1 MDENRAILVVS
12 IGRSMLRRL
21 DEVRRIWN
29 KTRDQAVAEAI
40 MDWLCNATRE
50 QQTVAVVSR

>member
-1 MDENRAILVVS
+1 
-12 IGRSMLRRL
+12 MLRRL